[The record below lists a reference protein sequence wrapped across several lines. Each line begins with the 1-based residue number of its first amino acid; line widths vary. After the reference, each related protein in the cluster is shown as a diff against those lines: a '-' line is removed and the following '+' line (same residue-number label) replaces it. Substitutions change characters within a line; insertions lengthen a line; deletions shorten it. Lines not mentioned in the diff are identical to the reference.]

1 MIRLF
6 PLGLFPL
13 LLSLLLTPSLALAQ
27 LDVAAWDRL
36 LGSAVN
42 NGQVDYSQWRDNPDF
57 DAAVEQ
63 VAQTD
68 ISAMNRQQ
76 ILAFYINA
84 YNILA
89 ARGILDGRSP
99 DGILGRYLYFKR
111 DTYTVA
117 GQGISLHQL
126 EHEWIRPL
134 KEPRIHFAIVCASQS
149 CPILQGEAYT
159 ADRLNEQLEAAT
171 RGFVN
176 DTSRNRFDLASGRAE
191 LSKIFEWFEEDFQ
204 EESGSVQAYLA
215 PLVEDPEV
223 SSLLSRDGFKISHL
237 DYDWSLNGNL

>member
-1 MIRLF
+1 MIRI
-6 PLGLFPL
+6 FPL
-13 LLSLLLTPSLALAQ
+13 LLSLLLTSDVAFAQ
-27 LDVAAWDRL
+27 LDATAWGRL
-36 LGSAVN
+36 LDSAVD

-57 DAAVEQ
+57 DAVVEQ
-63 VAQTD
+63 VALAD
-68 ISAMNRQQ
+68 VGAMNRQQ

-111 DTYTVA
+111 DTYIVA
-117 GQGISLHQL
+117 GQRISLHQL
-126 EHEWIRPL
+126 EHDWIRPL

-149 CPILQGEAYT
+149 CPILKSEAYT
-159 ADRLNEQLEAAT
+159 ADRLNEQLENAA

-176 DTSRNRFDLASGRAE
+176 DTSRNRFNLASGRAE
-191 LSKIFEWFEEDFQ
+191 LSKIFEWFEEDFK

-215 PLVEDPEV
+215 PMVKSAEV
-223 SSLLSRDGFKISHL
+223 SSLLSRDGFKINHL
-237 DYDWSLNGNL
+237 EYDWSLNGNL